1 MPNLLFCDSFDHYNL
16 GNMGQKWGGIFT
28 TFFADLVTGRTVRGI
43 QTLFNISGVI
53 QTSDVTVIGAYRVS
67 GSTGSSNTAL
77 GIGSP
82 SAQRAS
88 LHFNDDGT
96 CYVKDSIY
104 VIKGHSEKV
113 ANEQSVGHYYELGV
127 GGGNIIVRV
136 DGEEILN
143 VAGNTGSATDTFF
156 IMGTGGGI
164 ATWYDDLYVADG
176 FLSDMIIEAIYPN
189 GAGNYSEWTPLA
201 GANYTNV
208 DEELASGSDYN
219 SSSTDNQIDTFTFE
233 DISFS
238 GTIEG
243 VQLVVFCSYSL
254 TGSSITGVCRISGT
268 DYFHPYSLGG
278 TNEAKQHCFVWA
290 VSPAT
295 GVAWTQSE
303 LNGAEF
309 GYRHDDAN
317 NMLVLQAVVE
327 VAQIRESTAQV
338 SQVVLE
344 AAGIN
349 LAEAVVSQALIELL
363 TIPSECTCPESDNN
377 FMY

>member
-1 MPNLLFCDSFDHYNL
+1 MANLLFCDSFDHYNL
-16 GNMGQKWGGIFT
+16 ANMGQKWGGIFT
-28 TFFADLVTGRTVRGI
+28 TFFASLVTGRTVRGI
-43 QTLFNISGVI
+43 QTVFNISGVI

-82 SAQRAS
+82 SSQRAS
-88 LHFNDDGT
+88 LHFNNDGT
-96 CYVKDSIY
+96 CYVKDSTY
-104 VIKGHSEKV
+104 AIKAHSEKV
-113 ANEQSVGHYYELGV
+113 ANEQSIGHYYELGIS
-127 GGGNIIVRV
+127 GGNIIVRV
-136 DGEEILN
+136 DGEEIID
-143 VAGNTGSATDTFF
+143 VAGSLGAATDTFF
-156 IMGTGGGI
+156 IMGTGGGV

-176 FLSDMIIEAIYPN
+176 FLSDVIIEAIHPD
-189 GAGNYSEWTPLA
+189 GTGNYSQWTPLS

-208 DEELASGSDYN
+208 DETLASGTDYN
-219 SSSTDNQIDTFTFE
+219 SSTTDNQIDTFTFE
-233 DISFS
+233 DVSFS

-243 VQLVVFCSYSL
+243 VQLSIFCTYSSP
-254 TGSSITGVCRISGT
+254 GSSITGVCRISGT
-268 DYFHPYSLGG
+268 DYFHSYILGG
-278 TNEAKQHCFVWA
+278 TSETICHTFVWP

-309 GYRHDDAN
+309 GYRHEDAN
-317 NMLVLQAVVE
+317 SMQVLQVVVE